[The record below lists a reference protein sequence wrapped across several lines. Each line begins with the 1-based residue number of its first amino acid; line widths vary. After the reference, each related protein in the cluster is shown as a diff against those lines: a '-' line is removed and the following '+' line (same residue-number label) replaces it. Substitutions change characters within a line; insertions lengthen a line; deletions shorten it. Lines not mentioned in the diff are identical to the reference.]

1 MANTFTGYYS
11 TTTTYNPNDYT
22 IYGGK
27 LYKATNRNL
36 GAAPI
41 FNPSVWSVASNTFT
55 YKSNWS
61 ANTTYGVG
69 DTVRYQ
75 NTSFVLVG
83 GTSNNQTPGTIGS
96 NWKVFNDNYKTIV
109 TYEPGD
115 IQYEG
120 ATLPQRLPIGNMY
133 QVLSVTNG
141 DIGWADLSTLPS
153 SSNVVANT
161 VTSNVATLNI
171 VTLNIVT
178 SNTVTSNTVTSNT
191 VTSNTVTTNTLVSNN
206 FTYSNGES
214 VGFIYTLDDISSY
227 FDGISTSFSLTYNG
241 IPIAPNNPNQVQVE
255 IGNISIYPNNRS
267 TDYFNHVSEIYTQ
280 QNGFTLSGNVITF
293 ATAPM
298 NGMGFYGTYKT
309 SSDKLP
315 PFYFYQLPFS
325 PLNIMLN

>member
-27 LYKATNRNL
+27 LYKATNTNL

-41 FNPSVWSVASNTFT
+41 FNPGVWVVASNTFT
-55 YKSNWS
+55 YKSYWS
-61 ANTTYGVG
+61 ANTSYNVG
-69 DTVRYQ
+69 DTVRYA

-83 GTSNNQTPGTIGS
+83 NTSNNQIPGTIGS

-120 ATLPQRLPIGNMY
+120 TILPQRLPIGNTY
-133 QVLSVTNG
+133 EVLSIINNN
-141 DIGWADLSTLPS
+141 IAWADLTKLPS
-153 SSNVVANT
+153 SSNVIANTIITNTLTSNGAAILSTVTTNT
-161 VTSNVATLNI
+161 VTTNTL
-171 VTLNIVT
+171 TT
-178 SNTVTSNTVTSNT
+178 NTVTSNTVT
-191 VTSNTVTTNTLVSNN
+191 SNN